1 MMGESKSIG
10 EQIVKKISSLIK
22 PCFLESSKLS
32 LQENISKLDSIV
44 IKLDN
49 NPWRNGVIKG
59 NIIFAR
65 IKPNGDQPYINIK
78 NKFSDLF
85 SVFDIVQLS
94 VPESESQYDWI
105 RIELQSFLKLL
116 NNPSD
121 SFIQAINDMYIG
133 CIEFPAFGCCSKY
146 AECQKEG
153 KCLHTDQL
161 YATACQY
168 RKNVVN
174 IHINHLLSTVA
185 VGIGNYKKSSSERTH
200 KGESFIDFPERYVVI
215 DLETTGLMPN
225 FDEIIEIAALKVNN
239 GEIIDT
245 FQQLIKPEGE
255 IDSFI
260 QNLTGITNEMVA
272 DAPKIDD
279 VIPLFDTFV
288 GNDIV
293 VGHNVNFDVNFLY
306 ENYKNTIH
314 RYFTNNFIDIMR
326 IARKIYPELPHH
338 RLKDIVKQCEIE
350 ETTYHRALQDCEYT
364 YKCYQFIKNKIIHDY
379 KSIENFKAIFSK
391 SGKSKNRKIDLTKL
405 TVDNYNFDETHP
417 LYKKECVFTGTLE
430 KYTRR
435 QAAQIIV
442 NLGGTCGNTVTKKT
456 NYLIMGNNDY
466 CATIKDG
473 KSSKQKKAE
482 EYKLKGQDIE
492 IIPESVFYDMIDSN

>member
-49 NPWRNGVIKG
+49 NTWRNGVIKG

-161 YATACQY
+161 YATACQW
-168 RKNVVN
+168 KK
-174 IHINHLLSTVA
+174 HL
-185 VGIGNYKKSSSERTH
+185 
-200 KGESFIDFPERYVVI
+200 KGS
-215 DLETTGLMPN
+215 
-225 FDEIIEIAALKVNN
+225 
-239 GEIIDT
+239 
-245 FQQLIKPEGE
+245 
-255 IDSFI
+255 
-260 QNLTGITNEMVA
+260 
-272 DAPKIDD
+272 
-279 VIPLFDTFV
+279 
-288 GNDIV
+288 
-293 VGHNVNFDVNFLY
+293 
-306 ENYKNTIH
+306 
-314 RYFTNNFIDIMR
+314 
-326 IARKIYPELPHH
+326 
-338 RLKDIVKQCEIE
+338 
-350 ETTYHRALQDCEYT
+350 
-364 YKCYQFIKNKIIHDY
+364 
-379 KSIENFKAIFSK
+379 ENFEGIEK
-391 SGKSKNRKIDLTKL
+391 
-405 TVDNYNFDETHP
+405 ETP
-417 LYKKECVFTGTLE
+417 
-430 KYTRR
+430 
-435 QAAQIIV
+435 I
-442 NLGGTCGNTVTKKT
+442 
-456 NYLIMGNNDY
+456 
-466 CATIKDG
+466 
-473 KSSKQKKAE
+473 
-482 EYKLKGQDIE
+482 
-492 IIPESVFYDMIDSN
+492 